1 MARPRRRLA
10 AARRALWRLWPDRNP
25 LRRRADRIERLVII
39 GLLALFA
46 AAAPVAALTVG
57 HAATAGAARAVA
69 RAEAAAWHRVPAHL
83 VQSAPPPRGPADP
96 STYLARVPAWWIGP
110 DQARRNG
117 QVLVPAGTQAGHL
130 VQVWIDRAGRLVP
143 GPLGSAQAAGN
154 AVLAAVGTVAVLA
167 AALVIGGAVA
177 RRVLDRRRMAAWEA
191 AWSSVGPEW
200 TGHH

>member
-1 MARPRRRLA
+1 MARRRRRLA
-10 AARRALWRLWPDRNP
+10 AVRRALWRLWPDRNP
-25 LRRRADRIERLVII
+25 LRRRTDRIERLVII

-57 HAATAGAARAVA
+57 HAAAAGAAKAAA
-69 RAEAAAWHRVPAHL
+69 RAEAAAWHPVPAHL
-83 VQSAPPPRGPADP
+83 VQSAPPARGPADP

-110 DQARRNG
+110 DQVRRTG
-117 QVLVPAGTQAGHL
+117 RVLAPAGTQAGHL

-143 GPLGSAQAAGN
+143 GPLGHAQAAGG
-154 AVLAAVGTVAVLA
+154 AVLAAVGTLAVLA

-177 RRVLDRRRMAAWEA
+177 RRVLDRRRLAGWEA

>member
-1 MARPRRRLA
+1 MAPRRRLA
-10 AARRALWRLWPDRNP
+10 AMRRALWRLWPDRNP
-25 LRRRADRIERLVII
+25 LRRPADRIERLVII

-46 AAAPVAALTVG
+46 VAAPVAALTVG
-57 HAATAGAARAVA
+57 HAATAGAAKAAA

-96 STYLARVPAWWIGP
+96 SSYLARVPAWWIGP
-110 DQARRNG
+110 DQARRTG

-130 VQVWIDRAGRLVP
+130 VQVWTERAGRLVP
-143 GPLGSAQAAGN
+143 GPLGYAQTAGG

-167 AALVIGGAVA
+167 AALVVGGAAA
-177 RRVLDRRRMAAWEA
+177 RRILDRRRLAGWEA
-191 AWSSVGPEW
+191 AWASVGPEW